1 MSLSFSSITGLHQ
14 LSDLKNIINFLTRG
28 NVSNTTIAGSPSAG
42 RLPLT
47 ERLRREI
54 NEASLACSSS
64 TTTNRN
70 TAVNALE
77 RFFSEKLGGGSSITA
92 DTLTEDHI
100 KGFELWHAEKHL
112 TANYCSCNMSNLRAL
127 LNRMEEEAGGRER
140 ISQLFRNVRTRRT
153 PAQSKK
159 AESRENIRSFAG
171 LETEEGS
178 SMDLSKDVF
187 LLCMMLQGMPP
198 IDLAFLKKKQLRDG
212 RIVYNR
218 HKTQC
223 IARPKV
229 MPEAMRIIEKYSHT
243 DSDYMLPIITS
254 DDPGTAE
261 RQYRNFLQRHNR
273 NLNEMARRI
282 GNNCKLTSYT
292 PRHTWAS
299 TAHMLGI
306 SDNEISQALAHTN
319 TATTQ
324 EYLSSICDEKLDMNS
339 IIVSDF
345 LLGNDQNIQKVSNRP
360 PFTPLF
366 R

>member
-1 MSLSFSSITGLHQ
+1 MNYSIFSIAELHP
-14 LSDLKNIINFLTRG
+14 LSDIRNVIRFIIKK
-28 NVSNTTIAGSPSAG
+28 NVSNPTASGSPSTE
-42 RLPLT
+42 RVPLI

-54 NEASLACSSS
+54 SEASLACSSS

-77 RFFSEKLGGGSSITA
+77 RFFSEKLGGGSRITA
-92 DTLTEDHI
+92 GTLTEDHI
-100 KGFELWHAEKHL
+100 RGFELWHAEKHL
-112 TANYCSCNMSNLRAL
+112 TANYCACNMSNLRSL
-127 LNRMEEEAGGRER
+127 LNRMGEEAGGRER
-140 ISQLFRNVRTRRT
+140 IRQLFRNVRTRRT
-153 PAQSKK
+153 AAQSKK
-159 AESRENIRSFAG
+159 AESRDNIRSLVG
-171 LETEEGS
+171 LETAEGS
-178 SMDLSKDVF
+178 PMDLSRDVF

-198 IDLAFLKKKQLRDG
+198 IDLVFLKKKQLRDG

-229 MPEAMRIIEKYSHT
+229 TPEAMRIIEKYSHNG
-243 DSDYMLPIITS
+243 SDYLLPIITS
-254 DDPGTAE
+254 DDPRTAE

-273 NLNEMARRI
+273 CLREMAGRI
-282 GNNCKLTSYT
+282 GNGCRLTSYT

-324 EYLSSICDEKLDMNS
+324 EYLSSICDEKLDRNS

-345 LLGNDQNIQKVSNRP
+345 LLGKQQSIPKVTNQP
-360 PFTPLF
+360 PFTPPF